1 MSGAGTSSANPPA
14 ASGSASAPRTIRRR
28 RPRDGGWLVA
38 AAFLF
43 PSAVFLVLFV
53 LVPTGQ
59 AFYLSLF
66 DWNGLAADMNYVGL
80 GTFIAAIT
88 DPRLLASLL
97 LTLIW
102 WIMHLVLAVGSG
114 LLLATIIARLT
125 AGRAIFRTLLFLP
138 HVLSLSVVG
147 VVWAQIYHPSIGL
160 LNDILKSVGL
170 RFLIQAWLGNT
181 NTVLPAI
188 GVASAWQAYGFYMVI
203 YLAAIQGISRE
214 LYEAARMDGANV
226 LQEFWHVTL
235 PGLYNATTTV
245 MVLAFISAL
254 KGFGSVWAMTQGG
267 PGTSTELVSVYLYRE
282 AFQYGEVSKAAA
294 GGLILGVIVIV
305 ITMLFNRW
313 RDRGMHS

>member
-1 MSGAGTSSANPPA
+1 MTATGHAIARRAAAPNRVA
-14 ASGSASAPRTIRRR
+14 ASSTGRQ
-28 RPRDGGWLVA
+28 RPFDGGWLVA
-38 AAFLF
+38 AVFLL
-43 PSAVFLVLFV
+43 PSAVFVALFV

-59 AFYLSLF
+59 AFYLSF
-66 DWNGLAADMNYVGL
+66 FNWNGLSADMTFVGL
-80 GTFIAAIT
+80 QTFIDALT
-88 DPRLLASLL
+88 DPRLMASLF

-102 WIMHLVLAVGSG
+102 WVMHLVLAVGGG
-114 LLLATIIARLT
+114 LLLATLIARLT
-125 AGRAIFRTLLFLP
+125 AGRAVFRTLLFLP

-160 LNDILKSVGL
+160 LNEMLKHLGFG
-170 RFLIQAWLGNT
+170 FLIQAWLGNT
-181 NTVLPAI
+181 STVLPAI

-226 LQEFWHVTL
+226 FQEFWYVTM

-267 PGTSTELVSVYLYRE
+267 PGTATELVSVYLYRE
-282 AFQYGEVSKAAA
+282 AFQYGEVSRAAA
-294 GGLILGVIVIV
+294 GGLILGFIVIV
-305 ITMLFNRW
+305 ITMLFNHW
-313 RDRGMHS
+313 RDRRFD

>member
-1 MSGAGTSSANPPA
+1 MKTTSPTTARA
-14 ASGSASAPRTIRRR
+14 ASGSTAAARAKPARKAV
-28 RPRDGGWLVA
+28 RDGGWPVA
-38 AAFLF
+38 LAFLF
-43 PSAVFLVLFV
+43 PSAIFLGLFV

-66 DWNGLAADMNYVGL
+66 NWNGLSANMNFVGL
-80 GTFIAAIT
+80 QTFYDALV
-88 DPRLLASLL
+88 DPRFLASLV
-97 LTLIW
+97 LTLVW
-102 WIMHLVLAVGSG
+102 WIMHLVLAVGTG
-114 LLLATIIARLT
+114 LFLATIIARFSR
-125 AGRAIFRTLLFLP
+125 GRTVFRTLLFLP

-160 LNDILKSVGL
+160 LNDVLKNLGL
-170 RFLIQAWLGNT
+170 GLLIQAWLGNT
-181 NTVLPAI
+181 TTVLPAI

-294 GGLILGVIVIV
+294 GGLILGVIVIA
-305 ITMLFNRW
+305 ITMAFNQW
-313 RDRGMHS
+313 RDRGAGA

>member
-1 MSGAGTSSANPPA
+1 MSTANPHLANPMARKGA
-14 ASGSASAPRTIRRR
+14 AARAKPTRRAV
-28 RPRDGGWLVA
+28 RDGGWPVA
-38 AAFLF
+38 LAFLL
-43 PSAVFLVLFV
+43 PSAVFLGLFV

-66 DWNGLAADMNYVGL
+66 DWNGLSAKMNFVGL
-80 GTFIAAIT
+80 QTFLDALV
-88 DPRLLASLL
+88 DPRFLASLA
-97 LTLIW
+97 LTLVW
-102 WIMHLVLAVGSG
+102 WIMHLVLAVGIG
-114 LLLATIIARLT
+114 LFLATVIARVT
-125 AGRAIFRTLLFLP
+125 RGRAVFRTLLFLP

-160 LNDILKSVGL
+160 LNDVLKNLGL
-170 RFLIQAWLGNT
+170 GFLIQAWLGNT
-181 NTVLPAI
+181 TTVLPAI
-188 GVASAWQAYGFYMVI
+188 GIASAWQAYGFYMVI

-214 LYEAARMDGANV
+214 LYEAARMDGANI

-294 GGLILGVIVIV
+294 GGLILGFIVIA
-305 ITMLFNRW
+305 ITMVFNHW
-313 RDRGMHS
+313 RDRGAQA